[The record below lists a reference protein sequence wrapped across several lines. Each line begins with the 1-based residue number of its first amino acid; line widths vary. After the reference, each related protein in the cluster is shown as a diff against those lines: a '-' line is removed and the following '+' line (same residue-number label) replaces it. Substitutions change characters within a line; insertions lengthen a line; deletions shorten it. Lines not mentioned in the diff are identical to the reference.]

1 MINVFT
7 SAVKTVD
14 WRHLVLPEPEDELD
28 PVPGDV
34 AGHVTGEGHGAAHQ
48 ARDLRHGPGLQ
59 VHLRP
64 GGLPGVTGNH

>member
-1 MINVFT
+1 MFIT

-34 AGHVTGEGHGAAHQ
+34 AGHVAGEGHGAARQ
-48 ARDLRHGPGLQ
+48 ARDLRHGPGLK
-59 VHLRP
+59 VHFRS
-64 GGLPGVTGNH
+64 GVTGYH